1 MVIWGRS
8 ESCNSPDKNEI
19 KRDVIDLIFLLFYF
33 FLSGSARITIFL
45 SQLGPLLSSV
55 KTML

>member
-1 MVIWGRS
+1 MVIQGRS
-8 ESCNSPDKNEI
+8 ESCNSDKNEI
-19 KRDVIDLIFLLFYF
+19 KRDVINLIFLLFYF

>member
-8 ESCNSPDKNEI
+8 ESCNSDKNEI
-19 KRDVIDLIFLLFYF
+19 KRDVINLIFLLLYF

>member
-8 ESCNSPDKNEI
+8 ESCNSDKNEI
-19 KRDVIDLIFLLFYF
+19 KRDVINLIFLLFYF